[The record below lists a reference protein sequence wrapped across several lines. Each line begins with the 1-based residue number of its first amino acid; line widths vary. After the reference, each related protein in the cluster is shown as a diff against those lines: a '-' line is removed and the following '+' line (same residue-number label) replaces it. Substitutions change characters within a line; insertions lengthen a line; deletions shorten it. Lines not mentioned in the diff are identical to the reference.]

1 VNQLDE
7 VIANTRGVNK
17 HGKTLRLHFKL
28 PGDKKFTKKTTGLS
42 ATKVNLSIAIKKLA
56 SIELDISA
64 GMFAI
69 DPKMFWQKHFPTNNE
84 FLSDNFTIT
93 LYVQR
98 YKIIKDGTL
107 SYSSMTKI
115 DSCFSWLRRNG
126 FANKNLKS
134 ITSNE
139 IEILRNKTL
148 ATLKEST
155 VKEYMNTFKSVLE
168 EAFNENVIN
177 FNPFLKVRKVKIDKD
192 PTEEED
198 VFPFN
203 QSDLQRLL
211 DVVQTEQTR
220 YMIEF
225 LAWTGMRP
233 GEMKALAWEDID
245 LDQGLIKVRYNI
257 DRQGRLKPP
266 KTSAGIR
273 TIEAMPKAMAV
284 LMRQRVKTFMLA
296 TITETVHLK
305 FNKTKSVVRRR
316 VFLSRE
322 NKPFIRP
329 ELNTVKGAW
338 AGWLR
343 QAKLIHRPP
352 YQLRHT
358 FASQMLTAG
367 AEPMWLAKQLGHSD
381 WGMIRKIYGKWIAS
395 ERPDHRVEIAK
406 KLGQHDP
413 YMTHLKTEKTK

>member
-1 VNQLDE
+1 VSVLE
-7 VIANTRGVNK
+7 ETIKNTRGVNR

-42 ATKVNLSIAIKKLA
+42 VTKINLKIAIKKLA

-64 GMFAI
+64 GMFDI

-84 FLSDNFTIT
+84 FLSDNFTVT
-93 LYVQR
+93 LYIKR
-98 YKIIKDGTL
+98 YKTIKNGTL

-115 DSCFSWLRRNG
+115 DSSLSWLKRNG
-126 FANKNLKS
+126 FANKNLKA
-134 ITSNE
+134 ITSND

-155 VKEYMNTFKSVLE
+155 VKEYMNTFKAVME
-168 EAFNENVIN
+168 EAVIENVIN
-177 FNPFLKVRKVKIDKD
+177 FNPFIKVRKIKIDRD

-198 VFPFN
+198 VFPFS

-211 DVVQTEQTR
+211 DVVHVEQTR
-220 YMIEF
+220 DMIEF

-257 DRQGRLKPP
+257 DRQGRLKSP

-273 TIEAMPKAMAV
+273 IIEAMPKAMTV
-284 LMRQRVKTFMLA
+284 LIRQRAKTFMLPS
-296 TITETVHLK
+296 ITETVHLK
-305 FNKTKSVVRRR
+305 FKKTKKIVRRR
-316 VFLSRE
+316 VFLSRA
-322 NKPFIRP
+322 NKPFVRP
-329 ELNTVKGAW
+329 ELNTVQGAW

-395 ERPDHRVEIAK
+395 ERPDHRTEIAK

-413 YMTHLKTEKTK
+413 NTTHLNTAKAK